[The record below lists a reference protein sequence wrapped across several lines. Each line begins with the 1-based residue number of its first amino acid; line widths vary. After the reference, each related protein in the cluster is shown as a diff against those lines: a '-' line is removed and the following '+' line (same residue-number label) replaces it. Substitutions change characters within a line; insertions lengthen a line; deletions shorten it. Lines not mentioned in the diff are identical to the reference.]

1 MKKTTLL
8 RGKGRS
14 ALTALLPL
22 VILLTACGRGIHP
35 TVEVPTAPEATPVPS
50 RTFAPTLTA
59 PEATAIVSLRT
70 PDVPNRWPTQT
81 PSPTVTLV
89 PREKSVIPT
98 PGALSYTAVLTI
110 ESPIKRPLTVV
121 LDNGRLFITGNRN
134 PGEYFG
140 EILMYD
146 LDTGELTSVASSTYG
161 PQGCMTDIDVSGEWL
176 VWQTHSGWGTDWI
189 LYAKNLA
196 TGEEI
201 LVDSAEQAGATSPRG
216 AYVAV
221 SGDTLVWATIRK
233 VGDGPIQSNVMAYDL
248 TRHQTHVIASAR
260 MPDNVGNVDID
271 GERVVWGRGS
281 TAGGVKQANVFMYN
295 LATQAYTQLSYDGR
309 SGQPR
314 IQGDYVAWRQGFG
327 DMGPIVIYNW
337 KTDEGIKLSRPSEWG
352 EFPRLGDGL
361 VCWERYTG
369 DVRSVLYNMERN
381 IVDGFIPSSREGQDT
396 FYDGWPSLWRRK
408 VALSYKDKRTGQWY
422 IEVREY

>member
-1 MKKTTLL
+1 MKKPMMV
-8 RGKGRS
+8 RGKS
-14 ALTALLPL
+14 CLALLAL
-22 VILLTACGRGIHP
+22 AVLLMACGRVIHP
-35 TVEVPTAPEATPVPS
+35 TVAAPTAPEATPVPS
-50 RTFAPTLTA
+50 LTFAPTMTLAA

-70 PDVPNRWPTQT
+70 PDVPNRWPTPT
-81 PSPTVTLV
+81 PSPTVTPV
-89 PREKSVIPT
+89 PREKLVIPT
-98 PGALSYTAVLTI
+98 PGALNYTTVLTI
-110 ESPIKRPLTVV
+110 ESPVKYAGPV
-121 LDNGRLFITGNRN
+121 LDGDRIFITGYRN

-146 LDTGELTSVASSTYG
+146 LNTGKMTSVASSTYG
-161 PQGCMTDIDVSGEWL
+161 PQGCMTDIDVSEEWL

-233 VGDGPIQSNVMAYDL
+233 VDDGPLQSNVMVYDL
-248 TRHQTHVIASAR
+248 TLHQSHVITSAR
-260 MPDNVGNVDID
+260 MPDNVSYVDID
-271 GERVVWGRGS
+271 GERVVWSRGS

-295 LATQAYTQLSYDGR
+295 LATQEYTQLSYDGR

-314 IQGDYVAWRQGFG
+314 IQGDYVTWRQGFG

-352 EFPRLGDGL
+352 GYLCVGDGL
-361 VCWERYTG
+361 VSFQRYTG
-369 DVRSVLYNMERN
+369 DVSFYLYDVALH
-381 IVDGFIPSSREGQDT
+381 IVDGFIPMWREGQAIA
-396 FYDGWPSLWRRK
+396 YYGGPASIWERK
-408 VALSYKDKRTGQWY
+408 MALSYRDTRTEQWY